1 MIKNNKDRSS
11 RYSLHGRF
19 HQKDLEEAHPNI
31 WKVPVRDFLL
41 YTVYPRRSF
50 QQKKKEKRIK
60 KKIKG
65 IREKENG
72 KILIDVLQR
81 DESSDPWHY
90 FVLFF
95 ALDCLTQLLFS
106 LLPSSSLY
114 FYVLLFSRA
123 KSLQRQDNIAI
134 KRLKNQWLCS
144 SLCHRRQ
151 KKEGKKEKIEYVS
164 QEKMDHYFAKTKTP
178 Y

>member
-1 MIKNNKDRSS
+1 M
-11 RYSLHGRF
+11 
-19 HQKDLEEAHPNI
+19 
-31 WKVPVRDFLL
+31 
-41 YTVYPRRSF
+41 
-50 QQKKKEKRIK
+50 
-60 KKIKG
+60 
-65 IREKENG
+65 
-72 KILIDVLQR
+72 LQR

-114 FYVLLFSRA
+114 LYVLLFSRA

-144 SLCHRRQ
+144 SLCHRHQ
-151 KKEGKKEKIEYVS
+151 KKEGKKKRSIREPRKNGSLLCQNQNSLLRIIYYQHSAIFFCYVPVLFFLFRHCPVEFLDS
-164 QEKMDHYFAKTKTP
+164 AVVELRKSTIGNFTRFETRFIFL
-178 Y
+178 